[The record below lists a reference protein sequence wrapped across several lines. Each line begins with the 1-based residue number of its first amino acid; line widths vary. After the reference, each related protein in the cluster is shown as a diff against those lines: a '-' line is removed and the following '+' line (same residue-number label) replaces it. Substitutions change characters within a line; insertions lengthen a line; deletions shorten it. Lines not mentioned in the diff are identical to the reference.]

1 MYTIKDILFLRSK
14 ILDFEKKK
22 RKKNRKFTDFL
33 FDAFFSIAMF
43 YQNWS

>member
-14 ILDFEKKK
+14 ILHFAKKK
-22 RKKNRKFTDFL
+22 KKNRKFTDFL

-43 YQNWS
+43 YQN